1 MNEPGFLGTSAVLSR
16 DLTLVAYILLLV
28 PSMLVG
34 YVFARRKMFVP
45 HHKLMMT
52 GIMLLNWV
60 LIAFVMVV
68 SYRGAVAPEVPER
81 LNEAFYLLPTV
92 HLITGGLAQLLATYL
107 VFRMWFEKVL
117 PQWVMVRNIK
127 FYMRLTLVLWLTTAA
142 LGAGIYFLW
151 YVEPAQAGGETG
163 IAPVAT
169 EEAISPEATE
179 PESTAD
185 ATAAAPAATEE
196 ISDDDDDNGAAPPA
210 ATEEAESDDDDDEV
224 EEPVDT
230 EEAESDDD
238 EVDEP
243 ITTEEAEGDDD
254 SGQGRGRGRGGD
266 NEVDEPVATEEADD
280 NDDSGQG
287 RGRGRGGDDND
298 DESDNDDDDGQ
309 EARDLMPAPVSTEEA
324 TPTRTPRPSRTMRPG
339 ATPTRS
345 N

>member
-1 MNEPGFLGTSAVLSR
+1 MNEPGFLGTGAVLSR

-45 HHKLMMT
+45 HHKFMMT

-81 LNEAFYLLPTV
+81 LNEAFYLLPTI

-107 VFRMWFEKVL
+107 VCRMWFEKVL
-117 PQWVMVRNIK
+117 PQWVMVKNIK
-127 FYMRLTLVLWLTTAA
+127 LYMRLTLVLWLTTAA

-151 YVEPAQAGGETG
+151 YVEPAQAGGESG

-179 PESTAD
+179 SDATPD
-185 ATAAAPAATEE
+185 ATAAAPAATED

-210 ATEEAESDDDDDEV
+210 ATEEAEADEDDDEV
-224 EEPVDT
+224 EEPVET
-230 EEAESDDD
+230 EEAEADDAD
-238 EVDEP
+238 DNDDADEP
-243 ITTEEAEGDDD
+243 ATTEEANG
-254 SGQGRGRGRGGD
+254 
-266 NEVDEPVATEEADD
+266 
-280 NDDSGQG
+280 DDSGQG

-298 DESDNDDDDGQ
+298 DEPVATEEADDDDAR
-309 EARDLMPAPVSTEEA
+309 EARELMPAPVSTEEA
-324 TPTRTPRPSRTMRPG
+324 TPTRTPRPSRTMRPA
-339 ATPTRS
+339 ATATRS